1 MKRFNRKTLML
12 PLIVLTVA
20 ASIIFVRNLVNLK
33 ETPFSFTR
41 VWQTPSAVSVA
52 PDGSM
57 AVVENSKMLVTITDP
72 EGRIRARI
80 RGGSFDTDSFYY
92 AEHVATDGDSVVI
105 AEVRHAENSTFVQSE
120 RLLRYDMDGNR
131 QEVLYAVAYSEAER
145 PMQLGR
151 IRSVKIENGQV
162 TFAWVNRSQVGASV
176 CENGAV
182 RDLDE
187 RMLEYDDFLRAAYEP
202 TTGMLCFTT
211 KKGRVGTA
219 KVGEPIL
226 WLPYGD
232 GQRVPWSVDATPQG
246 TVLVSELI
254 AETVNTVKADS
265 SSALWTGG
273 LVYELTAEGGRVA
286 FTDGETVYLMN
297 DAGEMLSASRS
308 VSVAPSYAL
317 GVVLTWASVLYLF
330 GMILWLVYRL
340 FRLIRGQLFSEAR
353 RRMLIASVSVLVTV
367 ILVMAFLFSFVQ
379 KQMQSQTINSLSQLA
394 ESISATSG
402 AMLGKRFNAIQT
414 LNDYRS
420 ADYNAVR
427 DYMDAFCDASY
438 RNGSNLYYVLYR
450 FDDIMLWG
458 VMDYENTTGVRYPY
472 CPLEGTLYGQV
483 IATGKPVRVEGE
495 ANIYGMWSYAVAP
508 IFTSMGKMI
517 GLVEIGTNQYG
528 EVVARQ
534 ALIRDVLTG
543 VLVALMM
550 AMLAFNEMTAF
561 HDFRSLRRKRREQ
574 GDESLP
580 LGFIRPL
587 IFLVFMADNMDAA
600 YIPQLSAGLGAVT
613 GGFIGPELASAL
625 PMSVQLFAI
634 GISALLA
641 GRLLDRR
648 HPRTVFFGGFMMQIT
663 GALLSISAI
672 LTGQYWFLVLA
683 KAIGGFGTGA
693 AVVTCNALPGREQDS
708 AQQQGLIAGLNV
720 GVITGV
726 VLGSS
731 VGGYIADFIG
741 YPAAYIGSILCVLT
755 AIVLAWRSLRGMAHV
770 TLEESETGDSAGR
783 GSSRRFLKNPRVFG
797 FLLCIMF
804 PFMLM
809 MYFKDY
815 LFPLFASGLGKTESV
830 IGSVMLLGGVLAIFL
845 GDVVP
850 GAMLSRIGAWD
861 AVRLSS
867 ISCMYALGLFALK
880 PTFETAVVT
889 ICLLGITAS
898 FGYAA
903 QGVYYTELI
912 KRGNITDGKAMGMYS
927 LFDNLGQTSGPLG
940 LSALLFLGVAME
952 SGVIALGAAGLL
964 GLATILAK
972 AGKRKRRADR

>member
-1 MKRFNRKTLML
+1 MKRFNRKVLML
-12 PLIVLTVA
+12 PLIVLTVV
-20 ASIIFVRNLVNLK
+20 ASVVFVRNLVNLQ

-57 AVVENSKMLVTITDP
+57 AVVENSKMMVTITDS

-80 RGGSFDTDSFYY
+80 RGGSYDSDAFYY
-92 AEHVATDGDSVVI
+92 AEHVATDGKSVII
-105 AEVRHAENSTFVQSE
+105 AEVRHSENSTFVQSE

-131 QEVLYAVAYSEAER
+131 QEILYDVEYTDAAR
-145 PMQLGR
+145 PMQLGQ
-151 IRSVKIENGQV
+151 IRNVKIENDQV
-162 TFAWVNRSQVGASV
+162 TYAWVNRSKAGASI
-176 CENGAV
+176 CENGGV
-182 RDLDE
+182 RVLDE

-202 TTGMLCFTT
+202 ASGMLCFTT
-211 KKGRVGTA
+211 KKGLVGTT
-219 KVGEPIL
+219 KVGEPIQ
-226 WLPYGD
+226 WLSYGN
-232 GQRVPWSVDATPQG
+232 GQRVPWSVDATPKG
-246 TVLVSELI
+246 TLLVSELI
-254 AETVNTVKADS
+254 GQTVETVDADS
-265 SSALWTGG
+265 ATALWTGG
-273 LVYELTAEGGRVA
+273 LIYELTAENGRVA
-286 FTDGETVYLMN
+286 FSDGQTVYLMN
-297 DAGEMLSASRS
+297 EAGETLYASRS
-308 VSVAPSYAL
+308 VRLAPAYAL
-317 GVVLTWASVLYLF
+317 GVVLTWVSAVYLF
-330 GMILWLVYRL
+330 VILLWLIYRL
-340 FRLIRGQLFSEAR
+340 FRLMQNQPFSEMR
-353 RRMLIASVSVLVTV
+353 RRMLIASASVLITV

-379 KQMQSQTINSLSQLA
+379 KQMQTQTINSLSQLA

-450 FDDIMLWG
+450 FDDTMLWG
-458 VMDYENTTGVRYPY
+458 VMDYENTSGVRYPY
-472 CPLEGTLYGQV
+472 STLEGTVYGQV
-483 IATGKPVRVEGE
+483 IATGKPLRVEGE

-550 AMLAFNEMTAF
+550 AMLVFNEMTAF
-561 HDFRSLRRKRREQ
+561 HDFRSLRRKRRESSDQ
-574 GDESLP
+574 TLA

-600 YIPQLSAGLGAVT
+600 YIPQLSAGLGSVT

-625 PMSVQLFAI
+625 PMSIQLFVI

-641 GRLLDRR
+641 GRLLDKW
-648 HPRTVFFGGFMMQIT
+648 HPRTVFIGGFILQIT
-663 GALLSISAI
+663 GALLSIAAI
-672 LTGQYWFLVLA
+672 LTGQYWFLVMA
-683 KAIGGFGTGA
+683 KAVGGLGTGA
-693 AVVTCNALPGREQDS
+693 AVVTCNALPGREQN
-708 AQQQGLIAGLNV
+708 ATEQQRLIAGLNV

-731 VGGYIADFIG
+731 VGGYIADYIG
-741 YPAAYIGSILCVLT
+741 YPAAYIGSIVCVL
-755 AIVLAWRSLRGMAHV
+755 AAAALAWRSFHGVAKV
-770 TLEESETGDSAGR
+770 TLVEQMTDDPAGR
-783 GSSRRFLKNPRVFG
+783 GSSRRFLKNPRVLG
-797 FLLCIMF
+797 FLLCVMF

-815 LFPLFASGLGKTESV
+815 LFPLFASGLGKSESV

-845 GDVVP
+845 GDMVP
-850 GAMLSRIGAWD
+850 GALLFRVGAWD
-861 AVRLSS
+861 AVRLSNL
-867 ISCMYALGLFALK
+867 SCMYALGLFALK

-903 QGVYYTELI
+903 QGVYYTDLI
-912 KRGNITDGKAMGMYS
+912 KKGNISDGKAMGMYS

-940 LSALLFLGVAME
+940 LSVLLFLGVAME
-952 SGVIALGAAGLL
+952 SGIIALGAAGLL

-972 AGKRKRRADR
+972 AGKRVRRNDR